1 MITNLTIKYSICRA
15 NLGESD
21 DDYAEQ
27 YINALTEALRAEYPM
42 AEITVDLLGNTFSE
56 TVVDGNGDEADG
68 DFIQEIRENTH
79 MIANLVAAVLRA
91 WDQMC

>member
-1 MITNLTIKYSICRA
+1 MITNLTIKHSICRD

-27 YINALTEALRAEYPM
+27 YVNALTDTLRAKYPM
-42 AEITVDLLGNTFSE
+42 AEITVDMAGNTFSE
-56 TVVDGNGDEADG
+56 TSISGNGDEADG

-79 MIANLVAAVLRA
+79 MIANLV